1 MIGLIDLGVEMLG
14 RKLNRRQWLAERMDR
29 LCDRKIRR
37 QCRINELKM
46 QFHEDPHEFQL
57 IMIESAIMEIYRI
70 DRELAECQ
78 TELARIISAE
88 LATTC

>member
-1 MIGLIDLGVEMLG
+1 
-14 RKLNRRQWLAERMDR
+14 
-29 LCDRKIRR
+29 
-37 QCRINELKM
+37 M

-78 TELARIISAE
+78 EELIRIISAE